1 MSNTSENILIYG
13 DFLKQKRLL
22 DLTLQFIKRCVNVIQ
37 FVAQNEHIHHVEQIC
52 FTDKE
57 AKG

>member
-1 MSNTSENILIYG
+1 MLIYG
-13 DFLKQKRLL
+13 DFLKQNKLL
-22 DLTLQFIKRCVNVIQ
+22 DLTLPFIKYCVNVIQ

-57 AKG
+57 TKG